1 MRSVELFAAVSAAD
15 RVSTQL
21 LGVRH
26 FVPPDIQIIKHNAQM
41 DRLDYILN

>member
-21 LGVRH
+21 LGVSLEPAGT
-26 FVPPDIQIIKHNAQM
+26 FLLGGSGLLCKEI
-41 DRLDYILN
+41 